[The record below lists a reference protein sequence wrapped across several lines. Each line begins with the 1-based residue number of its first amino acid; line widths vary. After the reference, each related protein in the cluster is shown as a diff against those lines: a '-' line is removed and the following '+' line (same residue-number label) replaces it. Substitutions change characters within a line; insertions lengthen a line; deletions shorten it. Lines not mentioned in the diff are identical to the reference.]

1 MDLLEKDFYEPIIFS
16 ALRDSIFSS
25 TPHHDLGLK
34 GLSRFGLAWF
44 GYSFFLKKNLS
55 TFNQLFN

>member
-16 ALRDSIFSS
+16 ALKDSIFSS

-44 GYSFFLKKNLS
+44 GYSFFLKKKKI
-55 TFNQLFN
+55 